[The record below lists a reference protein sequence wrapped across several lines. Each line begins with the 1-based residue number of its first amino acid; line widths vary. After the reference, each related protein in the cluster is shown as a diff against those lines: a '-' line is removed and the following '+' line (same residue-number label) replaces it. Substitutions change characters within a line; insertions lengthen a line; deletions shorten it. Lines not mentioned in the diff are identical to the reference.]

1 MNEKKVKMQ
10 KVTKKY
16 FGGIF
21 WHYFLKKKKIEKTQP
36 NMFMPFLIIKGQN
49 IINFNYLP
57 TCLDSY

>member
-1 MNEKKVKMQ
+1 MQ

-21 WHYFLKKKKIEKTQP
+21 WHYFFKKKKIEKTQP